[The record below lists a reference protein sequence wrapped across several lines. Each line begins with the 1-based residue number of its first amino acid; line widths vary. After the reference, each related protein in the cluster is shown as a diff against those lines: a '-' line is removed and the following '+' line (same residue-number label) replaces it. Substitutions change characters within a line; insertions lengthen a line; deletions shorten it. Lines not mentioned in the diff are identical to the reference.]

1 MVLQYVA
8 FLEDVPMFIDLLVV
22 NALLTNSNG
31 GREICK

>member
-8 FLEDVPMFIDLLVV
+8 FLEDVAMFIDLLEV

-31 GREICK
+31 GR